1 VTVTTELPADVPR
14 SNGELLFESPW
25 ESRAFGLAVAL
36 AESGALVWDDFRAEL
51 VKAIGE
57 RDPDAPYRYY
67 EYWLIALERALVS
80 TGVFDTRALKA
91 SVRSVM
97 DHPEH

>member
-1 VTVTTELPADVPR
+1 VTELPADVPR

-36 AESGALVWDDFRAEL
+36 ADSGALVWDDFRTEL

-57 RDPDAPYRYY
+57 RDPETPYRYY
-67 EYWLIALERALVS
+67 EYWLTALERALVS
-80 TGVFDTRALKA
+80 TGVFDTSALSA
-91 SVRSVM
+91 SVRSAL
-97 DHPEH
+97 DRPEH

>member
-1 VTVTTELPADVPR
+1 MTTELPADVPR
-14 SNGELLFESPW
+14 SNGELLFEFPW

-36 AESGALVWDDFRAEL
+36 ADAGALQWDDFRAEL
-51 VKAIGE
+51 VDAIAG

-67 EYWLIALERALVS
+67 EHWLTALERALVS
-80 TGVFDTRALKA
+80 TGVVDTKTLVA

-97 DHPEH
+97 EHKEH

>member
-1 VTVTTELPADVPR
+1 MTALPEDVPR

-36 AESGALVWDDFRAEL
+36 AESKALVWDDFRAEL
-51 VKAIGE
+51 VRAIDE
-57 RDPDAPYRYY
+57 RDPQAPYRYY

-80 TGVFDTRALKA
+80 TGVFDTSALSA

-97 DHPEH
+97 DHREH

>member
-1 VTVTTELPADVPR
+1 VTELPADVPR
-14 SNGELLFESPW
+14 SNGELLFEFPW

-36 AESGALVWDDFRAEL
+36 ADSGALGWDDFRAEL
-51 VKAIGE
+51 VRAIGE
-57 RDPDAPYRYY
+57 RDPEAPYRYY

-80 TGVFDTRALKA
+80 TGVFDTSALSA
-91 SVRSVM
+91 SVRAVM